1 MSSRMKLACIAAVA
15 LSSALVGCV
24 VDATPT
30 PSPESKTSTDLKAAP
45 NGQVVAPGAE
55 PVQPATGIFPTVELE
70 HVEAPADPQPDIP
83 PPRPWVDPDGHPV
96 YDPVNGAV
104 GPSGQTSDK
113 PSDKAKGNGSES
125 VPPK

>member
-1 MSSRMKLACIAAVA
+1 MSSRMKLACIAAIA

-30 PSPESKTSTDLKAAP
+30 PAPESKTSSDLKAMP
-45 NGQVVAPGAE
+45 NGQILVPNGQ
-55 PVQPATGIFPTVELE
+55 PVQPQQGIFPSVQLE

-83 PPRPWVDPDGHPV
+83 PPRPWVDPDGHPQ
-96 YDPVNGAV
+96 YDPLNGPVV
-104 GPSGQTSDK
+104 GPTDQK
-113 PSDKAKGNGSES
+113 PTDGKNGGSETA